1 MLTKS
6 PEIEGQC
13 HNNIWFC
20 ESARQA
26 FRSILLNK
34 KTEGRKILMPGY
46 IGITDREGSGVF
58 DPVSSTQTAY
68 EFYRLDRELSMDKT
82 QVAELI
88 ESGQFFAILII
99 HYFGFCQTDMAW
111 LIRLCKDNDVM
122 IIEDC
127 AHTLNGSTDVGI
139 LGHMGQLSIY
149 ALHKILSSSTGG
161 MMRQNTS
168 SAKYNPLEL
177 QLPDASVLNALL
189 TTDLDNVKSIRIR
202 NYNQWLSKINEIEGI
217 TPVYDKLPNGI
228 CPHNLPIL
236 ISDGLR
242 EKLYF
247 KLVDAG
253 VPVVALYYRMIPE
266 LPQEGFEDA
275 YYVSQNILNLPVHQD
290 ITLEDIDLMANEL
303 HTAAC
308 KLWTNL

>member
-6 PEIEGQC
+6 PEIKGQC
-13 HNNIWFC
+13 HNHIWFC

-26 FRSILLNK
+26 FRSILLNQK
-34 KTEGRKILMPGY
+34 MEGRKILMPGY

-58 DPVSSTQTAY
+58 DPVSSTQTPY
-68 EFYRLDRELSMDKT
+68 EFYRLNRELSMDKT
-82 QVAELI
+82 QVANLI
-88 ESGQFFAILII
+88 ESGQFFAILVI

-111 LIRLCKDNDVM
+111 LIRLCKENDVI

-161 MMRQNTS
+161 MLQKNTS
-168 SAKYNPLEL
+168 SAKYSPLEL
-177 QLPDASVLNALL
+177 QLPDESVLNTLL
-189 TTDLDNVKSIRIR
+189 TTNLDKVKSIRIR
-202 NYNQWLSKINEIEGI
+202 NYNQWLSKINEIEGV
-217 TPVYDKLPNGI
+217 TPMYDNLPDGI

-266 LPQEGFEDA
+266 LPQLGFEDA
-275 YYVSQNILNLPVHQD
+275 YYISQNILNLPVHQD
-290 ITLEDIDLMANEL
+290 ITLEDIDLMGNLL
-303 HTAAC
+303 HTTARE
-308 KLWTNL
+308 LWADQ

>member
-6 PEIEGQC
+6 PEIEG
-13 HNNIWFC
+13 HFNNSIWLC

-26 FRSILLNK
+26 FRSILLSQSAR
-34 KTEGRKILMPGY
+34 GGKILMPGY

-58 DPVSSTQTAY
+58 DPVSSTQTPY
-68 EFYRLDRELSMDKT
+68 EFYSLNKALSMDKT

-88 ESGQFFAILII
+88 GSGQFFAVLVI

-111 LIRLCKDNDVM
+111 LVALCKENDVV

-127 AHTLNGSTDVGI
+127 AHTLNGSTEAGT
-139 LGHMGQLSIY
+139 LGHMGDFSIY
-149 ALHKILSSSTGG
+149 ALHKLLSSSTGG
-161 MMRQNTS
+161 MLRKNTS
-168 SAKYNPLEL
+168 STIYSPLEL
-177 QLPDASVLNALL
+177 QIPNASVLNTLL
-189 TTDLDNVKSIRIR
+189 TTDLSSIKSTRAR
-202 NYNQWLSKINEIEGI
+202 NYRKWLQRINDIEGI
-217 TPVYDKLPNGI
+217 TPMYPSLPNGI

-247 KLVDAG
+247 KLADEG

-266 LPQEGFEDA
+266 LPQEGFKDA
-275 YYVSQNILNLPVHQD
+275 HYVSENILNLPVHQD
-290 ITLEDIDLMANEL
+290 ITLEDIDLMANLL
-303 HTAAC
+303 HTAARE
-308 KLWTNL
+308 LWVDD